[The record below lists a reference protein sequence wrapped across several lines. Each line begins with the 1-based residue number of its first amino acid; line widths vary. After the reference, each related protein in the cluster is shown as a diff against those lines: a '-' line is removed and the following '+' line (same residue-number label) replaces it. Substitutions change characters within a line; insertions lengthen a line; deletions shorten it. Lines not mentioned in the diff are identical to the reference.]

1 MLEIVDLSEKLSQN
15 VYRRRFPPLQ
25 EKLRLL
31 QYAAR
36 DAEIPVVIVLE
47 GWDGSGRGNIVKHLM
62 SRLDPRLFHVHAGT
76 PPSPLESRHHF
87 LWRYQTRLPNDGHTT
102 LYDHSWYGRVLVERA
117 DKLVPKKQW
126 RAAYEEINQFEHWLA
141 DDGQVFVKFWLHISK
156 KDQKQRFAAMKRDRQ
171 RAWKLTSEY
180 KRHHRQYDK
189 WLEIVE
195 EMLQKTDTPHAPWTI
210 VPANDMRLARVRV
223 FQTLTD
229 CLQRELDRRKAKP
242 LDVSRTA
249 AAQSA
254 SKADRSQRAGRGSK
268 LAKALARKEGL
279 PLVEK

>member
-1 MLEIVDLSEKLSQN
+1 MLEVVDLSEKLVQS

-36 DAEIPVVIVLE
+36 DAEIPVVVVLE
-47 GWDGSGRGNIVKHLM
+47 GWDGAGRGNIVKHLM

-87 LWRYQTRLPNDGHTT
+87 LWRYQTRLPNDGQAV

-117 DKLVPKKQW
+117 DKLVPKKSW

-156 KDQKQRFAAMKRDRQ
+156 KEQKRRFAAMKKDSQ
-171 RAWKLTSEY
+171 LAWKLTGEY

-189 WLEIVE
+189 WLKIVE
-195 EMLQKTDTPHAPWTI
+195 EMLQKTDTPHAPWTV
-210 VPANDMRLARVRV
+210 VPATDMRAARVRV
-223 FQTLTD
+223 FQTLID
-229 CLQRELDRRKAKP
+229 CLERELERRKAKP

-254 SKADRSQRAGRGSK
+254 AKAERVHRAGAESK

-279 PLVEK
+279 PIFEK